1 MHFLLTVIWNSPTFF
16 EITTTVDGHD
26 NSTYII
32 TGTSLRKNFIYF
44 SVYKIYCK
52 IAIDLFAYVLM
63 LVLNSFI
70 IIKLVHSSRF
80 RNKMTKNEGTRKKD
94 TDYDEPGAILEG
106 HAAPKKSIPLLSKG
120 ETTLKL
126 EIKHRKEMGM

>member
-94 TDYDEPGAILEG
+94 TDYDETGAILEG
-106 HAAPKKSIPLLSKG
+106 HAASRKSIPLLSKG